1 MTDILIPKKKQQK
14 KHTSLCF
21 KITFLYIQNIKKQ
34 NLYSKTESTHLSVVN
49 AHYAQN
55 CAK

>member
-1 MTDILIPKKKQQK
+1 MTDISILKKKQPK
-14 KHTSLCF
+14 NHTSLCF
-21 KITFLYIQNIKKQ
+21 KITFLYVQNLKKQ